1 MAPEA
6 AVGGPLAFVRDG
18 DEIEL
23 DVAGRRL
30 DLLVA
35 EEELAQRRAEFT
47 AAVPTGLSGYGEL
60 FVRHVSQAN
69 LGCDFDF
76 LQRRVGV
83 AEPVIH

>member
-1 MAPEA
+1 VIADILPAAAAAAESLGPDPEPDPGLFPAEA
-6 AVGGPLAFVRDG
+6 ALVRTADP
-18 DEIEL
+18 
-23 DVAGRRL
+23 R
-30 DLLVA
+30 
-35 EEELAQRRAEFT
+35 RRAEFT

-83 AEPVIH
+83 QEPVIH